1 MNFTKCDLIFL
12 IFLKLLLL
20 KNIVFWKEIMNKDN
34 CEY

>member
-20 KNIVFWKEIMNKDN
+20 KKYSFLKGNNE
-34 CEY
+34 

>member
-1 MNFTKCDLIFL
+1 MWFDILNI
-12 IFLKLLLL
+12 LKIIIIK